1 MLTFIH
7 VFFNFVWRTLLY
19 TYLCSLAFT
28 ADCYI
33 NYIIVICGA
42 SYFVSRRYSTEQSI
56 MHKPT
61 ITPIQGSR
69 DPFLHFGAIPSER
82 VKVSISNLHYT
93 DVKIPQYGGVLIRI
107 TRPLK
112 ISRSRAVFKGGGKL
126 GSCPLPRGLH
136 N

>member
-82 VKVSISNLHYT
+82 VKVSISNFGMQLDRKQCYT
-93 DVKIPQYGGVLIRI
+93 IRMSKFRSTGVY
-107 TRPLK
+107 
-112 ISRSRAVFKGGGKL
+112 
-126 GSCPLPRGLH
+126 
-136 N
+136 